1 MKGYVDDKGCLT
13 LVGPCK
19 EMDINGGYNVY
30 PLEIVNIPAQHP
42 AVSIAAVIGVPDD
55 IEGEVG
61 WAFLMKKTGS
71 GASEEELKN
80 FCKAKMTDC
89 KAPLRCII
97 ENALPMTG
105 LGKIDEIE
113 LKNLVAE
120 QHC

>member
-71 GASEEELKN
+71 GTTEEELKN
-80 FCKAKMTDC
+80 FCKARMMI
-89 KAPLRCII
+89 ARRLH
-97 ENALPMTG
+97 G
-105 LGKIDEIE
+105 VS
-113 LKNLVAE
+113 LKKPFPWQAWE
-120 QHC
+120 RSMR